1 VADRQRP
8 VFSPL
13 GDLISLPALVP
24 SRRVRPTRPASPRC
38 APSGNLEYNDHQA
51 DVRIKA
57 QTVDGLFISSPG
69 TSCPSTP
76 GSKHATFTGMA
87 SVIRTIGT
95 TNERYT
101 VDVDD
106 CGEPGSADT
115 FGIKTDTYANGPSTL
130 IGGNIQ
136 IHK

>member
-1 VADRQRP
+1 
-8 VFSPL
+8 
-13 GDLISLPALVP
+13 
-24 SRRVRPTRPASPRC
+24 
-38 APSGNLEYNDHQA
+38 
-51 DVRIKA
+51 
-57 QTVDGLFISSPG
+57 
-69 TSCPSTP
+69 
-76 GSKHATFTGMA
+76 MA